1 MKKVIVDTNII
12 FSCLLNTQGK
22 IGDLLFNSDEVFEF
36 YSNDYMRLEIHKH
49 WSKLKKIS
57 KLTDDEL
64 ETAYEKLLSKLIF
77 INEESIPVEIWE
89 KAEQL
94 VADFDLDDLDFVALT
109 KYMKGSL
116 WTGDKPLY
124 NGLKE
129 KRFRTVYNT
138 DELLKLRN
146 RLTTK

>member
-1 MKKVIVDTNII
+1 MRKVIVDTNII

>member
-1 MKKVIVDTNII
+1 MRKVIVDTNII

-57 KLTDDEL
+57 KLRDDEL

>member
-49 WSKLKKIS
+49 WTKLKKIS

-77 INEESIPVEIWE
+77 INEESIPSEIWE

-94 VADFDLDDLDFVALT
+94 VVDFDLDDLDFVALT
-109 KYMKGSL
+109 KYIKGSL
-116 WTGDKPLY
+116 WTGDKILY

-138 DELLKLRN
+138 DDLLKLRN
-146 RLTTK
+146 RETTK

>member
-1 MKKVIVDTNII
+1 MRKVIVDTNII

-89 KAEQL
+89 KAQQL

>member
-1 MKKVIVDTNII
+1 MKKIVVDTNII

-49 WSKLKKIS
+49 WAKLKKIS
-57 KLTDDEL
+57 KLKEDDL
-64 ETAYEKLLSKLIF
+64 ETAYEKLLSKLVF
-77 INEESIPVEIWE
+77 INEESIPKEIWE
-89 KAEQL
+89 KAEQI
-94 VADFDLDDLDFVALT
+94 VIDFDIDDLDFVALT
-109 KYMKGSL
+109 KYIKGSL
-116 WTGDKPLY
+116 WTGDKILHF
-124 NGLKE
+124 GLKE

-146 RLTTK
+146 RLVT

>member
-1 MKKVIVDTNII
+1 MRKVIVDSNII

-22 IGDLLFNSDEVFEF
+22 IGDLIFNSDEVFEF

-49 WSKLKKIS
+49 WAKLKNIS

-64 ETAYEKLLSKLIF
+64 ETAYDKLLSKLVF
-77 INEESIPVEIWE
+77 INEESIPEGIWK

-146 RLTTK
+146 RLTSR